1 LVLTVAASIPNPV
14 ASVTQPNCA
23 TATGTITVTSPLG
36 SGLQYSIGGAYQSS
50 TTFSGVVAGTYTLR
64 VQAGVSGCSSAQNT
78 SVTVNAQ
85 PIVPG
90 ATTVTGQVNVCNV
103 VGTNNTVSYT
113 ATALGAATYTWT
125 LPPNTVLVS
134 GQGTATIS
142 VKFLSGFT
150 AQVNKQLRVIAST
163 ICGANALKIYQ
174 LTAQYPTTPQTIVP
188 SATNVCPSIGTNVPI
203 TYRVPKVLGAASYVW
218 SAQSGTTTISHPNGF
233 GENDTLITITFA
245 SNFTTSSV
253 TVQTTNDCGSSAIRS
268 ILVTRSSPTAPGL
281 ISGPTNAC
289 EYSGPTGIDAVY
301 SLNAVSTVNTYTWTL
316 PSGAT
321 NISGQ
326 GTNTISFRY
335 PAGYTGGSIS
345 ATATNGCGTSAPRT
359 FNVTRLLPVT
369 PGSIDVINTSGCPN
383 RQYSYSIAAMPN
395 NTTSLEW
402 TVPCGGTIV
411 SGQGTRTITVS
422 YTSGVID
429 GQVSVRGIS
438 NCGASTY
445 KYSIVKLAPCPA
457 TPFAPTTPITKGP
470 IVANDPMEVKVF
482 PNPTTSNFNLQVI
495 TSDQQEVV
503 VRILDVQGRFIK
515 SVKVAPYQTLN
526 IGSELKSG
534 SYLVEVK
541 QGNSVKTT
549 RVVKY

>member
-1 LVLTVAASIPNPV
+1 
-14 ASVTQPNCA
+14 
-23 TATGTITVTSPLG
+23 
-36 SGLQYSIGGAYQSS
+36 
-50 TTFSGVVAGTYTLR
+50 
-64 VQAGVSGCSSAQNT
+64 
-78 SVTVNAQ
+78 
-85 PIVPG
+85 
-90 ATTVTGQVNVCNV
+90 
-103 VGTNNTVSYT
+103 
-113 ATALGAATYTWT
+113 
-125 LPPNTVLVS
+125 
-134 GQGTATIS
+134 
-142 VKFLSGFT
+142 
-150 AQVNKQLRVIAST
+150 
-163 ICGANALKIYQ
+163 
-174 LTAQYPTTPQTIVP
+174 
-188 SATNVCPSIGTNVPI
+188 
-203 TYRVPKVLGAASYVW
+203 
-218 SAQSGTTTISHPNGF
+218 
-233 GENDTLITITFA
+233 
-245 SNFTTSSV
+245 
-253 TVQTTNDCGSSAIRS
+253 
-268 ILVTRSSPTAPGL
+268 LVTRSNPTSPGL

-289 EYSGPTGIDAVY
+289 EYSGPTGVDAVY

-345 ATATNGCGTSAPRT
+345 VTATNGCGTSAPRT

-383 RQYSYSIAAMPN
+383 REYSYSIAAMPN

-402 TVPCGGTIV
+402 TVPNGGTIL

-457 TPFAPTTPITKGP
+457 TPFAPTTPITKGLP

-495 TSDQQEVV
+495 TADQQEVV

-534 SYLVEVK
+534 SYLVEVR